1 MARWDPG
8 AQERLTEAALDLY
21 LERGYDNVTVA
32 DIAERAGLTRRSYFR
47 YFADKREVLFPS
59 AERLPE
65 IVREAVLAADPAA
78 APLAAVLDALHQVG
92 AQVAE
97 HVDHANAARRRAVI
111 DTSAELQERER
122 SKSAAV
128 AAAIDEALRQ
138 RGTGP
143 GTAALVAQ
151 VGSVVLGLAFRRW
164 VKSDAA
170 GFSAGLYAV
179 VDDLR
184 ASLDDAGTT
193 AHLDPAGTPPPE
205 GLQRRGCAPFSP
217 PRE

>member
-47 YFADKREVLFPS
+47 YFPDKREVLFPG

-65 IVREAVLAADPAA
+65 IVGEAVLAADPAA
-78 APLAAVLDALHQVG
+78 APLGAVLAALHQVG
-92 AQVAE
+92 AEVAE
-97 HVDHANAARRRAVI
+97 HVDHAHAVRRRAVI

-128 AAAIDEALRQ
+128 AAAIDESLRR
-138 RGTGP
+138 RGTDP
-143 GTAALVAQ
+143 GTATLVAQ

-164 VKSDAA
+164 VTAGEAA
-170 GFSAGLYAV
+170 FSAGLHAV
-179 VDDLR
+179 VEDLR
-184 ASLDDAGTT
+184 SSLDAAATTTQPDAGTT
-193 AHLDPAGTPPPE
+193 SGSAG
-205 GLQRRGCAPFSP
+205 
-217 PRE
+217 

>member
-47 YFADKREVLFPS
+47 YFSDKREVLFPS
-59 AERLPE
+59 AEQLPE

-78 APLAAVLDALHQVG
+78 SPLGAVLEALDHVG
-92 AQVAE
+92 SVVAE
-97 HVDHANAARRRAVI
+97 HVDRASAVRRRAVI

-122 SKSAAV
+122 TKSAAV
-128 AAAIDEALRQ
+128 AAAIDEALRG
-138 RGTGP
+138 RGTDP
-143 GTAALVAQ
+143 GTATLVAQ

-164 VKSDAA
+164 VQAGGA
-170 GFSAGLYAV
+170 GFSAGLRAV
-179 VDDLR
+179 VDTLST
-184 ASLDDAGTT
+184 SLADAAGTT
-193 AHLDPAGTPPPE
+193 ARPASAGSPPPEGTPPP
-205 GLQRRGCAPFSP
+205 GLR
-217 PRE
+217 